1 MNRFWRVAPWITRLM
16 LIPPTAIF
24 ALIASRYL
32 FSPVQTGAG
41 IGLAFN
47 TTVAITIVRVGF
59 GGFPLACAIFTL
71 SCLVSSR
78 RVLIGLGFV
87 AIVMASALCVRVF
100 GMFTDGSVHES
111 MGLVR
116 AEAIMLVTLTAGI
129 FIERA
134 GLLRNLSDTRSG
146 IHGGI
151 LKHSVM
157 RNSD

>member
-1 MNRFWRVAPWITRLM
+1 
-16 LIPPTAIF
+16 
-24 ALIASRYL
+24 
-32 FSPVQTGAG
+32 
-41 IGLAFN
+41 
-47 TTVAITIVRVGF
+47 
-59 GGFPLACAIFTL
+59 
-71 SCLVSSR
+71 
-78 RVLIGLGFV
+78 
-87 AIVMASALCVRVF
+87 
-100 GMFTDGSVHES
+100 MFTDGSVHES

>member
-1 MNRFWRVAPWITRLM
+1 MRSDLKEGQQMNRFWRIAPWLTRFM
-16 LIPPTAIF
+16 LIPPTVIF

-41 IGLAFN
+41 IGLAFHAP
-47 TTVAITIVRVGF
+47 VAITIVRVGF

-71 SCLVSSR
+71 SCLASRR

-87 AIVMASALCVRVF
+87 AIVMACALCVRVF

-116 AEAIMLVTLTAGI
+116 AEGVMLVIFVASI

-134 GLLRNLSDTRSG
+134 RRNLQV
-146 IHGGI
+146 
-151 LKHSVM
+151 SVA
-157 RNSD
+157 D

>member
-1 MNRFWRVAPWITRLM
+1 MNRFWRIAPWLTRFM
-16 LIPPTAIF
+16 LVPPTAIF
-24 ALIASRYL
+24 TLIASRYL

-47 TTVAITIVRVGF
+47 APVAITIVRVGF

-78 RVLIGLGFV
+78 RVLTGLGFV

-100 GMFTDGSVHES
+100 GMVTDGSVHES

-116 AEAIMLVTLTAGI
+116 AEAIMLVIFIAGI

-134 GLLRNLSDTRSG
+134 RWNRRLPVTR
-146 IHGGI
+146 
-151 LKHSVM
+151 
-157 RNSD
+157 